1 VEVLPLQDMRARL
14 QRGTIWI
21 SASQLLTDLQ
31 GLLSTLV
38 LARALTP
45 ADFGLVA
52 LGTTMLAVISSV
64 MELSLSSALVQHQNP
79 TEANLNTAFTLGFIR
94 SPVVAVV
101 FALAALPSARLYHE
115 PRLV

>member
-1 VEVLPLQDMRARL
+1 VELLPLQDMRARL

-21 SASQLLTDLQ
+21 SASQLLTNLQ

-64 MELSLSSALVQHQNP
+64 MELSLSSALVQHKNP
-79 TEANLNTAFTLGFIR
+79 TEANLNTAFNFIR
-94 SPVVAVV
+94 SLVVAVV
-101 FALAALPSARLYHE
+101 FALPALPSAHLYHQ